1 MDEDR
6 LHQSDDDF
14 AAVDDT
20 VMSSTSPYQPT
31 TEPVPHRRSFVGGWI
46 LEMHFVKSIAGAVL
60 FAKSTYL
67 AVINVYFWEFK
78 TECLLIAALCEKMP
92 NY

>member
-1 MDEDR
+1 MMDEDR

-46 LEMHFVKSIAGAVL
+46 LEMHFVKSIAGAVCKEHIL
-60 FAKSTYL
+60 SLYKCS
-67 AVINVYFWEFK
+67 
-78 TECLLIAALCEKMP
+78 LLGV
-92 NY
+92 